1 MEFLSERVNKALDS
15 LQILKKNK
23 TKSTESRKK
32 LVKTQNWYISSLE
45 ECTSNDVICYITLSN
60 MIWLY
65 ISRSL
70 FYYFIDDYFSRTL
83 YAAFR
88 LLVNT
93 CSKNMSCFRI
103 FSGSRIKKEDWP
115 KMVQCSGHNYS
126 ATRSSHWTFTKKN
139 GFLRPATLSKKKFQH
154 RCFSLSFTKSL
165 RAPFLQNTSWRL
177 LLHEDTRKKQCS

>member
-1 MEFLSERVNKALDS
+1 MMEVDS
-15 LQILKKNK
+15 FDCCDYSCWWCFHSWRRTDQIEMFYPF
-23 TKSTESRKK
+23 ES
-32 LVKTQNWYISSLE
+32 V
-45 ECTSNDVICYITLSN
+45 CLSN

-103 FSGSRIKKEDWP
+103 FSGSRKKKEDWP